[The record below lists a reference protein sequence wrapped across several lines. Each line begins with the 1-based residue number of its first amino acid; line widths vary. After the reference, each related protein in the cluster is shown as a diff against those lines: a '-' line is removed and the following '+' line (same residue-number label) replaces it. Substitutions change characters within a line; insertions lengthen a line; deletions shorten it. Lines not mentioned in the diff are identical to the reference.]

1 MLLLIT
7 CCYLEVAD
15 RRMTT
20 AIKLVLAQAFV
31 SGATSLVHQ
40 LMRNR
45 VLHRR
50 PFAERGPST
59 LRLHL
64 GSQLLLELL
73 VLADAQASAL
83 SVGGFGALGSQGTCV
98 TRHSRKLDLLAWD
111 HRDGLATRTGHLH
124 TRKVQGEIMLRE
136 KRTNLW
142 PGASDNVHALLRP
155 LGNAWARHVSQ
166 VDIELQQSQ
175 GLSPTPRPTA
185 LLPHARLI
193 RRADHHLP
201 GDGAI
206 RPRQS
211 AL

>member
-1 MLLLIT
+1 
-7 CCYLEVAD
+7 
-15 RRMTT
+15 MTT

-50 PFAERGPST
+50 PLAERGLST

-111 HRDGLATRTGHLH
+111 HRDGLAPRTGHLH

-142 PGASDNVHALLRP
+142 PGASE
-155 LGNAWARHVSQ
+155 G
-166 VDIELQQSQ
+166 
-175 GLSPTPRPTA
+175 
-185 LLPHARLI
+185 
-193 RRADHHLP
+193 
-201 GDGAI
+201 
-206 RPRQS
+206 
-211 AL
+211 

>member
-73 VLADAQASAL
+73 VLVDAQASAL

-111 HRDGLATRTGHLH
+111 HGDGLATPDRS
-124 TRKVQGEIMLRE
+124 
-136 KRTNLW
+136 
-142 PGASDNVHALLRP
+142 PAYP
-155 LGNAWARHVSQ
+155 
-166 VDIELQQSQ
+166 QS
-175 GLSPTPRPTA
+175 PR
-185 LLPHARLI
+185 
-193 RRADHHLP
+193 
-201 GDGAI
+201 
-206 RPRQS
+206 
-211 AL
+211 

>member
-1 MLLLIT
+1 MLLLTT

-31 SGATSLVHQ
+31 SSATSLVHQ

-83 SVGGFGALGSQGTCV
+83 SVGGFGALARKAHASHATAGNWTCLPGTIGTVWPPGQV
-98 TRHSRKLDLLAWD
+98 TCIPAKS
-111 HRDGLATRTGHLH
+111 
-124 TRKVQGEIMLRE
+124 KVKSCFVKSGP
-136 KRTNLW
+136 T
-142 PGASDNVHALLRP
+142 
-155 LGNAWARHVSQ
+155 WARG
-166 VDIELQQSQ
+166 E
-175 GLSPTPRPTA
+175 R
-185 LLPHARLI
+185 
-193 RRADHHLP
+193 
-201 GDGAI
+201 
-206 RPRQS
+206 
-211 AL
+211 

>member
-1 MLLLIT
+1 
-7 CCYLEVAD
+7 
-15 RRMTT
+15 MTT

-31 SGATSLVHQ
+31 SSATSLVHQ

-83 SVGGFGALGSQGTCV
+83 SVGSLVARKAHASHATAGNWTCLPGTIGTVWPPGQVTRIPASQG
-98 TRHSRKLDLLAWD
+98 K
-111 HRDGLATRTGHLH
+111 
-124 TRKVQGEIMLRE
+124 IMLRE
-136 KRTNLW
+136 KRTNGL
-142 PGASDNVHALLRP
+142 GASDNVHALLRP

-166 VDIELQQSQ
+166 VDIRLAAGQ
-175 GLSPTPRPTA
+175 GLSQ
-185 LLPHARLI
+185 LLGQQLYCLMLRLI

-201 GDGAI
+201 G
-206 RPRQS
+206 
-211 AL
+211 

>member
-15 RRMTT
+15 RRMPT

-45 VLHRR
+45 VLHCR

-98 TRHSRKLDLLAWD
+98 TRHSRKLDLLAGD
-111 HRDGLATRTGHLH
+111 HRRSGHPD
-124 TRKVQGEIMLRE
+124 RS
-136 KRTNLW
+136 
-142 PGASDNVHALLRP
+142 PAYP
-155 LGNAWARHVSQ
+155 
-166 VDIELQQSQ
+166 QS
-175 GLSPTPRPTA
+175 PR
-185 LLPHARLI
+185 
-193 RRADHHLP
+193 
-201 GDGAI
+201 
-206 RPRQS
+206 
-211 AL
+211 